1 MFETTC
7 KYFLY
12 GASGS
17 STAETVHAL
26 PAPAPLGG
34 QYARATPHGK
44 YMSKKRLIGLADCA
58 DATEGDSESSHGR
71 ANPTPTPR
79 STLRRDNQV
88 LVFIGVLR
96 GGNGR
101 RRRGRLLSSG
111 S

>member
-7 KYFLY
+7 TYFLY

-17 STAETVHAL
+17 SSAESDHAL

-44 YMSKKRLIGLADCA
+44 YMSRKRLIGLAA
-58 DATEGDSESSHGR
+58 WAYAAGGDSDSSHGR
-71 ANPTPTPR
+71 AKPTPTPR
-79 STLRRDNQV
+79 KTLRRDNQ
-88 LVFIGVLR
+88 LFVFIGVLR

-101 RRRGRLLSSG
+101 RRKGRRL
-111 S
+111 